1 MECYVITGSDILL
14 ETLASIDFFLLPP
27 FRGFVGSFVGMLP
40 EVGLSFVATR
50 SFPIDADAFA
60 VRLAQRCSTWESWR
74 PLPHVTADV
83 FPECVE
89 VIRLIAVL
97 TDNDSS
103 LTARLCD
110 NSLLAWRVRNNILRY
125 GAEGGYR
132 SCHY

>member
-60 VRLAQRCSTWESWR
+60 VRLAQRCSTWETTSTR
-74 PLPHVTADV
+74 DCG
-83 FPECVE
+83 CV
-89 VIRLIAVL
+89 
-97 TDNDSS
+97 S
-103 LTARLCD
+103 
-110 NSLLAWRVRNNILRY
+110 RVRGSNKVDR
-125 GAEGGYR
+125 R
-132 SCHY
+132 VDR